1 MRSKKPE
8 LEKVVRQFETWRA
21 KRHGRLIPDE
31 LWKAAL
37 SLLDR
42 YAPSTI
48 CRHLRLDAG
57 RFKQI
62 REAPGGVKGSRTM
75 GRGRSGS
82 PRKRRNVTA
91 HPEKA
96 LARRSNGFV
105 ELPSVGVDIGSGL
118 SAAMLR
124 EFEGGP
130 AGCRLSL
137 ESAAGTLTFAPV
149 GQERRLVEAVCR
161 LVLGA
166 FADGSRK

>member
-8 LEKVVRQFETWRA
+8 LEEVVRQFETWRS
-21 KRHGRLIPDE
+21 KRHSRLIPDE

-62 REAPGGVKGSRTM
+62 RVARDGVKRIRTRGS
-75 GRGRSGS
+75 GRSGS
-82 PRKRRNVTA
+82 RRERRNAGAERVM
-91 HPEKA
+91 A
-96 LARRSNGFV
+96 LAPRNGFV
-105 ELPSVGVDIGSGL
+105 ELPALGVGIGGGM
-118 SAAMLR
+118 SAEMPH
-124 EFEGGP
+124 EFEHGR
-130 AGCRLSL
+130 AGCRVSL
-137 ESAAGTLTFAPV
+137 ESSVGTLTLVTA
-149 GQERRLVEAVCR
+149 GRDGGLVEAVCR

-166 FADGSRK
+166 FANGSRT

>member
-8 LEKVVRQFETWRA
+8 LEEVVSQFEAWRA

-31 LWKAAL
+31 LWEAAL

-42 YAPSTI
+42 YPPSTI

-62 REAPGGVKGSRTM
+62 RVARDGVKGSRTA
-75 GRGRSGS
+75 GSGRSG
-82 PRKRRNVTA
+82 RRGERRNA
-91 HPEKA
+91 AGEPAMA
-96 LARRSNGFV
+96 LAPRSNGFV
-105 ELPSVGVDIGSGL
+105 ELPALGVGIGSGM
-118 SAAMLR
+118 SAAMLH
-124 EFEGGP
+124 EFERGP

-137 ESAAGTLTFAPV
+137 ESSVGTLTLVTASRD
-149 GQERRLVEAVCR
+149 GGLVEAVCR

-166 FADGSRK
+166 FANGSRT